1 MSRGHKGAILSIS
14 RRGILHGEVPE
25 SDSILGNLILTT
37 MDYTKSSFC
46 FRVRKVLR
54 YVRMYGVSLT
64 LAKVRGQ
71 YHMNAHYDTL
81 PVCRKTDS
89 GTRHVGLIGCGNFAF
104 STIAYFLRKEVGSVL
119 RGVMDVD
126 AHRAA
131 SLFEHYRADYHTTDA
146 DEVLS
151 DPAIDLVYVA
161 SNHASHAE
169 YAIAAIEAGKA
180 VHIEKP
186 HVVDEDQLQRLL
198 AAAAA
203 AGNPRIRLGFNRPLS
218 PLGRHVLTG
227 MDAEKGTG
235 MINWFVA
242 GHAINPDHWYFQ
254 PAEGGRVLG
263 NLCHWTDFSLQM
275 IPAAERY
282 PIRIIPVK
290 ADASDCD
297 TAVSFVF
304 AEGSIA
310 TITFSAKDHVFE
322 GVHEK
327 LSAHKGNLL
336 VSLTDFGE
344 LVMQNGT
351 RKQRYRPLF
360 RQHGHLHSILASYRM
375 SLRGG
380 GASGVDLDYVRQT
393 AEFFLATRAAL
404 ETDREIV
411 LDSPPSC

>member
-1 MSRGHKGAILSIS
+1 
-14 RRGILHGEVPE
+14 
-25 SDSILGNLILTT
+25 
-37 MDYTKSSFC
+37 MDYTKSPLG
-46 FRVRKVLR
+46 FRLRKVLR
-54 YVRMYGVSLT
+54 YARMYGVFRA

-71 YHMNAHYDTL
+71 YHMHAHYDTL
-81 PVCRKTDS
+81 PVCRKTAP

-104 STIAYFLRKEVGSVL
+104 STIAYFLRREVGSVL
-119 RGVMDVD
+119 RGVMDID

-131 SLFEHYRADYHTTDA
+131 SLFKHYRADYHTTDA

-186 HVVDEDQLQRLL
+186 HVVDEDQLRRLL
-198 AAAAA
+198 AAATAA
-203 AGNPRIRLGFNRPLS
+203 DNPRIRLGFNRPSS
-218 PLGRHVLTG
+218 PLGRRVLTA
-227 MDAEKGTG
+227 MHAEKGAS

-242 GHAINPDHWYFQ
+242 GHSIDPDHWYFR

-275 IPAAERY
+275 VPAEGRY
-282 PIRIIPVK
+282 PIRIIPAR

-297 TAVSFVF
+297 IAVSLVF
-304 AEGSIA
+304 GEGSLA
-310 TITFSAKDHVFE
+310 TITFSAKGHTFE

-327 LSAHKGNLL
+327 LHAHKSDLL

-344 LVMQNGT
+344 LVMESGA

-360 RQHGHLHSILASYRM
+360 RQHGHLQSILASYRM

-380 GASGVDLDYVRQT
+380 GASGVDLDYMRQT
-393 AEFFLATRAAL
+393 AELFLATRAAL
-404 ETDREIV
+404 DADRELV
-411 LDSPPSC
+411 LDFSGFAPNSA